1 MTESV
6 TFTLSA
12 DHRRCDD
19 MLSAAE
25 NYVHR
30 GDWKSA
36 DDNLQAFRNAT
47 LRHFEVE
54 ERILFPEL
62 ETRAGGALGP
72 TQIMRL
78 EHEQVRSLL
87 EDLNKDVEAR
97 DRDRYLGSSETLL
110 TLLQQHNIKEEQI
123 LYPMADLELAD
134 GISELLHRIRDAFAV

>member
-6 TFTLSA
+6 ASMLSA

-30 GDWKSA
+30 GDWESA

-54 ERILFPEL
+54 EKILFPEL
-62 ETRAGGALGP
+62 ETRSGGAIGP
-72 TQIMRL
+72 TRIMRL

-87 EDLNKDVEAR
+87 EDLNKDLADR
-97 DRDRYLGSSETLL
+97 NRDRYLGSSETLL

-134 GISELLHRIRDAFAV
+134 GIGELLHRIRGAFAI